1 VQTLLLP
8 TRRVA
13 AATPRTRIIVAD
25 LGERAFA
32 FQAGQA
38 VFAGLADGTVRRPY
52 SIACSPQ
59 QARQEKAIELL
70 VQVDDVASPDP
81 HLELAEAGT
90 LLRIEGPFGSF
101 GLPSPLVERRLLLVA
116 GGTGIAPLRS
126 IIWDTLERE
135 PEVAVTL
142 IYSARAPEEFAFL
155 EELGSLDSA
164 HRIELVLTVTRQSAT
179 TWTGSRGRIDQAL
192 MTATLKTAETRCL
205 LCGPSGFVADVT
217 ALLAEAGVARDR
229 IVTET
234 YAA

>member
-1 VQTLLLP
+1 V
-8 TRRVA
+8 
-13 AATPRTRIIVAD
+13 D
-25 LGERAFA
+25 LGERGFA
-32 FQAGQA
+32 FEAGQA

-59 QARQEKAIELL
+59 QSRRENALELL

-90 LLRIEGPFGSF
+90 LLRIEGPFGAF
-101 GLPSPLVERRLLLVA
+101 GLPSPLAEQRLLLVA

-126 IIWDTLERE
+126 IIGDTLERQ
-135 PEVAVTL
+135 PDVAVTL

-155 EELGSLDSA
+155 EELGQLEAA
-164 HRIELVLTVTRQSAT
+164 HRIELVLTVTRPSAT
-179 TWTGSRGRIDQAL
+179 TWTGSRGRIDLTL
-192 MTATLKTAETRCL
+192 MTATLKTTETRCL
-205 LCGPSGFVADVT
+205 LCGPSGFVADVK
-217 ALLAEAGVARDR
+217 ALLAEAGVSPDR